1 MGGADQ
7 PAHCLCRLHEMPL
20 GFDSV
25 GDGHHTSLLQENFL
39 ALPRMLVLCGDMTE
53 AAEFRKGERFGR
65 LVVCGPADRNSRGA
79 ALWPCRCDCGK
90 VVGRI
95 TWQLRSGRAYS
106 CGCVRRPYRWRLKLG
121 AGGDVPIFADGD
133 VRG

>member
-1 MGGADQ
+1 
-7 PAHCLCRLHEMPL
+7 MPL

-25 GDGHHTSLLQENFL
+25 GDGHHPSLLQKKFL
-39 ALPRMLVLCGDMTE
+39 ALPRMVVLCGGMTVS
-53 AAEFRKGERFGR
+53 AEFRKGERFGR

-90 VVGRI
+90 MVGRI

-106 CGCVRRPYRWRLKLG
+106 CGCLRRPYRWRLKLVG
-121 AGGDVPIFADGD
+121 TVGVVPIADGN